1 MLDDS
6 ATPPTLI
13 QSLQRGMHLVAAVT
27 EHGPLTARALS
38 ERTGI
43 CLPTTYHLLRTL
55 VHEGYLQRE
64 ADGCYGL
71 GRQLTFVTQLESR
84 ARSLRLVREEMADL
98 AAEGRVTVSIAALV
112 DDDIVISQFVTHS
125 SVPRF
130 DCWPGMA
137 IPGHATAIG
146 KNILSRMPPAQ
157 LAHYL
162 SSHPLRQFTAQT
174 VTVDWRLTEELSDAA
189 VIHNDQQYQYGLS
202 CAATALSDEGL
213 SAIGAAY
220 SSDRSQRQ
228 RDRVDGLLAAAAQRI
243 SAAMDL
249 VRTELAV
256 DSPA

>member
-1 MLDDS
+1 MLEDS

-13 QSLQRGMHLVAAVT
+13 QSLQRGMYLVAAVT
-27 EHGPLTARALS
+27 ERGPLTARALS
-38 ERTGI
+38 EGTGI

-64 ADGCYGL
+64 ADGRYGL

-98 AAEGRVTVSIAALV
+98 AAEARVTVSIGALV
-112 DDDIVISQFVTHS
+112 DEEIVISQVVTHS

-146 KNILSRMPPAQ
+146 KNILSRMAPTQ
-157 LAHYL
+157 LAGYL
-162 SSHPLRQFTAQT
+162 VTHPLRQFTAQT
-174 VTVDWRLTEELSDAA
+174 VTIDWRLTAELTDAA

-202 CAATALSDEGL
+202 CAATALSDERL

-228 RDRVDGLLAAAAQRI
+228 RDRVDGLLAAAARRI
-243 SAAMDL
+243 SDALDL
-249 VRTELAV
+249 VRVEIAV
-256 DSPA
+256 DAPA